1 MKEAKPLMGTVIT
14 IEIADSGADLGA
26 MEKVFSYFKYVDEK
40 FSPFK
45 EESEITKINQGKI
58 AEDDWSEDMKEIFK
72 LAEITKIETDGFFD
86 IMADDGRINPS
97 GIVKGW
103 SIHNAARILLN
114 LRYKNFYVNAG
125 GDIEAYGKNSREEP
139 WSVGIKNPFNQE
151 QIVKVLR
158 LKNAGIATSGTYIRG
173 QHIYNPFKR
182 EEPITEIASLTVIG
196 PNVYEADRFATACFA
211 MGRDGIFFI
220 EKLKGFEGY
229 MIDKNGRST
238 YTSNFQKY
246 IDPNKNEA

>member
-1 MKEAKPLMGTVIT
+1 MGTVIT

-26 MEKVFSYFKYVDEK
+26 MEKAFSYFRYVDEK

-58 AEDDWSEDMKEIFK
+58 AEEDWSEDMKEIFK

-103 SIHNAARILLN
+103 SIHNAARILLD

-182 EEPITEIASLTVIG
+182 GEPITEIASLTVIG
-196 PNVYEADRFATACFA
+196 PNAYEADRFATACFA